1 MIFFIN
7 KLLLQPD
14 VVFDSVSNGRNFYY
28 RNLQNYKKNFS
39 GGSIGPMV
47 EWLKI
52 KKAEEEPE
60 NAHEDELKSLHEPCS
75 IETNHALTSVPQNNI
90 VNSQIHQRTV
100 M

>member
-1 MIFFIN
+1 
-7 KLLLQPD
+7 
-14 VVFDSVSNGRNFYY
+14 
-28 RNLQNYKKNFS
+28 
-39 GGSIGPMV
+39 MV

-60 NAHEDELKSLHEPCS
+60 NAHEDELKSLHEPSS

-100 M
+100 L